1 MQTDQTLA
9 IGGFNVI
16 STDRP
21 TLARRLLDGLA
32 QGRQQLLF
40 FVNTNLV
47 VKGRALLAHQDDP
60 GVILANDGIG
70 LDIAARLMHGVT
82 FRENLNG
89 TDFTPYLFECAPAPL
104 RVYMV
109 GARPD
114 VLERAAAHVRDRLGQ
129 QVVGT
134 CDGYAGVRQTADLD
148 SRINAAGAQL
158 VLVAMGNPIQE
169 AWMLE
174 HRHALDAKIIIGVGA
189 LFDFWAGDKVRAPL
203 LVRRL
208 RLEWLFRLAQEPGRL
223 LRRYTWD
230 ILVFLR
236 QCYKYR

>member
-1 MQTDQTLA
+1 MQPDQTLA

-134 CDGYAGVRQTADLD
+134 CDGYAGVRQTPARRMI
-148 SRINAAGAQL
+148 SRPSACATQPATVTVTRRPSRAAACL
-158 VLVAMGNPIQE
+158 M
-169 AWMLE
+169 
-174 HRHALDAKIIIGVGA
+174 
-189 LFDFWAGDKVRAPL
+189 
-203 LVRRL
+203 RR
-208 RLEWLFRLAQEPGRL
+208 
-223 LRRYTWD
+223 TWPSSE
-230 ILVFLR
+230 
-236 QCYKYR
+236 